1 MVKKLTI
8 GMAHYNDF
16 DGIYFS
22 IQALRLY
29 HDLNEVD
36 LIMIDNSPNTPDGKA
51 VASFLAETPVR
62 YIAYEDVIG
71 AANAKGRVFE
81 EAQTEFVLCM
91 DCHVMLVPGAI
102 ERLIEWYEHNPDNND
117 LLTGPLVYNNLSDI
131 STHFDLIWRGSM
143 WGIWSRAW
151 ACKCGRH
158 FSIPIAAEDTI
169 VHDLMDFDK
178 VYMVCPDC
186 GLRYPKIAYFGHEAA
201 FRSIGCKQIGFDDHD
216 QPFEIPANGMGLFTC
231 RKSAWLGFNPTFRGF
246 GGEEGYIHVKYRQ
259 ADRKC
264 LNLPFLRWIHRFL
277 RPNGTSYP
285 LSYWDRV
292 RNYVIGH
299 QELQLPLDG
308 IKNHFVGVDKPIDE
322 KSWNYLL
329 EDPIGH
335 IFSPCAGCQ
344 RIGNTI
350 EEAFVWTES
359 HPHNMGKYMPRFR
372 DLASKCNHITAFV
385 KQKEFDIT
393 LLAGRPK
400 VLRVYTSDPS
410 SVHQQLSEIAG
421 DTSYVNYAIDWMLL
435 SDIDETD
442 MLVIHS
448 IHQADRLYAE
458 LSKFGRR
465 VRRWI
470 LLRSTGAYGEVGEP
484 SGPGLFVAMRKW
496 MRENQEWSVIEHQN
510 EDYGYTL
517 LSRDPADKKKLP
529 ALPKMA
535 WNYAKALAKHK
546 LTGARTAR
554 IETIEARLNKCM
566 LCLQRTANRCAVC
579 GCFLDEGPSER
590 DGKVL
595 WPESFCNLGEWDVE
609 ESLFK
614 MK

>member
-1 MVKKLTI
+1 MAKKLTI

-22 IQALRLY
+22 IQALCLY
-29 HDLNEVD
+29 HDLSEVD
-36 LIMIDNSPNTPDGKA
+36 LVVIDNSPNTPDGKS
-51 VASFLAETPVR
+51 VASFLAETPAR
-62 YIAYEDVIG
+62 YIPYEDVVG
-71 AANAKGRVFE
+71 AANAKGRVFD

-91 DCHVMLVPGAI
+91 DCHVMLAPGAI
-102 ERLIEWYEHNPDNND
+102 KRLVEWYEHNPDNND
-117 LLTGPLVYNNLSDI
+117 LLTGPLVYNNLHDI
-131 STHFDLIWRGSM
+131 STHFDLTWRGSM

-151 ACKCGRH
+151 ACKCGRY
-158 FSIPIAAEDTI
+158 FSIPIAAEDTV
-169 VHDLMDFDK
+169 VHDLMDFGK
-178 VYMVCPDC
+178 VCPECPDC
-186 GLRYPKIAYFGHEAA
+186 GLQYPKISYFGHEAA
-201 FRSIGCKQIGFDDHD
+201 FQNIGCKQIGSDDHG

-246 GGEEGYIHVKYRQ
+246 GGEEGYIHIKYRQ

-285 LSYWDRV
+285 LSYWDRI

-299 QELQLPLDG
+299 QELQLSLDG

-335 IFSPCAGCQ
+335 IFAPCSGCQ

-350 EEAFVWTES
+350 EEAFAWTES

-372 DLASKCNHITAFV
+372 DLASKCSHITAFV

-393 LLAGRPK
+393 LLAGHPK

-410 SVHQQLSEIAG
+410 PVHQQLSEMAG
-421 DTSYVNYAIDWMLL
+421 DTSYANYAIDWMML

-442 MLVIHS
+442 LLVIHS

-458 LSKFGRR
+458 LSRFGGR

-496 MRENQEWSVIEHQN
+496 MRENPEWSVIEHQN

-529 ALPKMA
+529 ALPKMV
-535 WNYAKALAKHK
+535 WNYTKALIKHK
-546 LTGARTAR
+546 KSGARTAR
-554 IETIEARLNKCM
+554 VETIEARLNKCM
-566 LCLQRTANRCAVC
+566 LCLQRTANRCAIC
-579 GCFLDEGPSER
+579 GCFLDEGPGER